1 MSDET
6 GNTVKLKSHIIVEV
20 VLVLALA
27 VYLVLAGNDI
37 VGANIL
43 FTAVGAGLMA
53 LVTFWTLNTAG
64 DIIELV
70 AQRLPSKGA

>member
-1 MSDET
+1 MSDDT
-6 GNTVKLKSHIIVEV
+6 GSIVKLKSHILVEV

-27 VYLVLAGNDI
+27 VYFVLAESHV
-37 VGANIL
+37 VGASVL

-64 DIIELV
+64 DLIELV
-70 AQRLPSKGA
+70 ARRLPSKHS